1 MNRIPCGGFNIG
13 DGLSIDPVTRTLS
26 ALGGSSSVNTIH
38 FTWDD
43 DYGEILSADKTV
55 SEIIG
60 NAFIGNVNIGESYE
74 FIGNTTTGESYGLDT
89 MGFYQLLYVMPAEG
103 KYDAEVVFY
112 RVESRPS
119 FNMSNDV
126 SGCGLLTHIITGTA
140 KASGDVWKHYTNE
153 LFLSAQMG
161 IVLRSPNKMFELKVD
176 DTGSI
181 SATELT
187 T

>member
-38 FTWDD
+38 FTWND
-43 DYGEILSADKTV
+43 DYTEILSADKTV

-60 NAFIGNVNIGESYE
+60 NA
-74 FIGNTTTGESYGLDT
+74 TTGESYELDT
-89 MGFYQLLYVMPAEG
+89 MGFYQLLYAIPAEG
-103 KYDAEVVFY
+103 KNDAEVVFY
-112 RVESRPS
+112 RVEPNPS
-119 FNMSNDV
+119 FNMSDDV
-126 SGCGLLTHIITGTA
+126 SGCELFVNIVKGTA
-140 KASGDVWKHYTNE
+140 KSSGDVWKYYMNNFFIDGQKGVVLKSPGNK
-153 LFLSAQMG
+153 LFM
-161 IVLRSPNKMFELKVD
+161 LKVD
-176 DTGSI
+176 DAGTV

>member
-38 FTWDD
+38 FTWND
-43 DYGEILSADKTV
+43 DYTEILSADKTV

-60 NAFIGNVNIGESYE
+60 NA
-74 FIGNTTTGESYGLDT
+74 TTGESYELDT
-89 MGFYQLLYVMPAEG
+89 MGFYQLLYVMPADEG
-103 KYDAEVVFY
+103 FDATVVFY
-112 RVESRPS
+112 RVEPSPS
-119 FNMSNDV
+119 FNRSNDV
-126 SGCGLLTHIITGTA
+126 GGCELFVNIVTGTA
-140 KASGDVWKHYTNE
+140 KASGDVWKYYMNNFFIDGQKGVVLKSPGNK
-153 LFLSAQMG
+153 LFM
-161 IVLRSPNKMFELKVD
+161 LKVD
-176 DTGSI
+176 DAGTV